1 MVLKRLLQRLS
12 TPVTETDLARLREF
26 CATRPD
32 VVPISEVVARVET
45 TVMGEIASLRIVP
58 HAASPWLE
66 ATITD
71 GTGTIVAVWT
81 GRRRIAGI
89 SPGKRLV
96 LCGRPAGTAG
106 ARRLQLYNPRY
117 ELL

>member
-1 MVLKRLLQRLS
+1 MVLKRLFQRLS
-12 TPVTETDLARLREF
+12 TPVSETDMVRLREF
-26 CATRPD
+26 CSTRPD
-32 VVPISEVVARVET
+32 VIPISEAVARVET

-71 GTGTIVAVWT
+71 GSGSIVAVWT

-96 LCGRPAGTAG
+96 LCGRPAQTSGK
-106 ARRLQLYNPRY
+106 RLQVYNPRY